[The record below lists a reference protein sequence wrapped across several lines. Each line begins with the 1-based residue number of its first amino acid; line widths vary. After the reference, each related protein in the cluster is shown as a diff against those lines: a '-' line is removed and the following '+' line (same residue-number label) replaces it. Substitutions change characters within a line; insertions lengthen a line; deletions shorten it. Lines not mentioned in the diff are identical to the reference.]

1 MISLTGT
8 VNAWKAL
15 PRFIKMIGYVGVV
28 CGTVASAATAYPI
41 MEPYWLA
48 HRGYVRNY
56 DTGQYAPILKRIITV
71 QLVQDRERRQQLLDE
86 AAKRSIELQ
95 SDLAKQAPQYHD
107 LVQQRVNRISEELKT
122 LDEQDNSLFK
132 EQKAL
137 GGK

>member
-15 PRFIKMIGYVGVV
+15 PRFIKIVGYVGVV

-71 QLVQDRERRQQLLDE
+71 QLVQDRERRLKTSQSRFANRAVQDRWTGASGTERLSFRW
-86 AAKRSIELQ
+86 AQAKAHLR
-95 SDLAKQAPQYHD
+95 DLANAQ
-107 LVQQRVNRISEELKT
+107 
-122 LDEQDNSLFK
+122 
-132 EQKAL
+132 
-137 GGK
+137 